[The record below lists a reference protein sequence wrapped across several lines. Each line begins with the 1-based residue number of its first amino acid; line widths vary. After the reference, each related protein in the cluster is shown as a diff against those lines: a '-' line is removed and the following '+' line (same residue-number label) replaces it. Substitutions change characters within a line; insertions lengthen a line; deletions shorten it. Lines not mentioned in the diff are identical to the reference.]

1 MLYASSNK
9 ALKAKMTGIHTEIQ
23 CNDATDLKL
32 ENVIAKCRQ
41 KSYEWLLGDCRSFSR
56 LAFF

>member
-23 CNDATDLKL
+23 CNDASDLKL
-32 ENVIAKCRQ
+32 DNVIGKCRQ
-41 KSYEWLLGDCRSFSR
+41 KSYEWLLEDCRSLSR
-56 LAFF
+56 LVFF